1 MTGELTLD
9 TTPAC
14 RIFLRDGVVYFAER
28 VTDGMLAIRLVME
41 GVVSRDQIR
50 RGTVHVNGVE
60 HIGRLFDADA
70 TVHRASVELCVEL
83 FTEDVLVSVANEPV
97 SSYEMALYRRHP
109 GGIDRWFAPAA
120 PAAIAIAEPVSA
132 VVDAQIAEPAFAE
145 PAVVGQAEFSS
156 IAAEQVI
163 EPNVIEPVVAE
174 PVVVEPVIAEPAPVE
189 AQPVD
194 AGPAVVE
201 AVIVEPVIVEPVIVE
216 PVVSSPAVASGVA
229 AVVVP
234 QRNTLASPPITQAV
248 PIVRSA
254 SLAPPTEQ
262 LPVVVADTADQ
273 DAATAIA
280 DGVAEAIRRAFAGVN
295 AGV

>member
-145 PAVVGQAEFSS
+145 PAVVGQAAFSS

-201 AVIVEPVIVEPVIVE
+201 AVIVEPV
-216 PVVSSPAVASGVA
+216 VSSPVVASGVA